1 MIIEED
7 GYTLV
12 GRCELILPLGLTL
25 SKKGE
30 RNITYFS
37 EALCAAEYLD
47 KLPDDEIFT
56 EKTIDTIKK
65 MLTEKFSSFGYDLE
79 VVLSTVFRLDNRDKI
94 NKSLI
99 LPSTEPLLPEHG
111 YENLTDCEPDP
122 LGEGLLCFGTVIDEK
137 IVSAAAEN
145 PHDADDKVIDI
156 GVETAPGYEGR
167 GFAASNI
174 ASLAYYLLD
183 PGMSVTYIA
192 EENNLPSLRVAE
204 KVGFSPSTRELRV
217 VCYLK

>member
-25 SKKGE
+25 SEKGE

-47 KLPDDEIFT
+47 KLPKDEIFT

-79 VVLSTVFRLDNRDKI
+79 VVLSTVFRLDSRDKI
-94 NKSLI
+94 NKKLI

-156 GVETAPGYEGR
+156 GVETAPGYEGQ